1 MQSRTQSLT
10 VAAIVAALAGAITI
24 GFMAAEFTGID
35 SSNTLGTCCMY
46 LIVAVLF
53 FALAGGFKD
62 NGQWNVSMMEFMCF
76 VIIAIVVFAAILE
89 IFSIAM
95 AVILIAMAVFVLICV
110 LLSLRSENWFG
121 A

>member
-1 MQSRTQSLT
+1 MQERTQGLT

-35 SSNTLGTCCMY
+35 SKNVLGTCCMY

-53 FALAGGFKD
+53 FALAGGFKQ
-62 NGQWNVSMMEFMCF
+62 NGQWNVSMMELMCF

-89 IFSIAM
+89 IFTLAM
-95 AVILIAMAVFVLICV
+95 ALILIVMALFVLVCV
-110 LLSLRSENWFG
+110 LVSLRSENWFG